1 MAYVSK
7 SGGMSNELNNI
18 ISSNTNGVY
27 EGMAIGGDRYPGSLF
42 IDFVMKYQRDENVKI
57 IVLLGEVG
65 GTGEYEVVKAIK
77 TGFVTKPIV
86 AWCVGTCGSYFTT
99 NVQFGHAGSCANGEE
114 ETATAKNRAFKEAGA
129 IVPNS
134 FDDLGLELK

>member
-18 ISSNTNGVY
+18 ISSNTDGVY
-27 EGMAIGGDRYPGSLF
+27 DGVAIGGDRYPGSLF
-42 IDFVMKYQRDENVKI
+42 IDFVMKYQQDDNVKI

-65 GTGEYEVVKAIK
+65 GKDEYDVVKAIK
-77 TGFVTKPIV
+77 TGLVTKPV
-86 AWCVGTCGSYFTT
+86 LAWCIGTCGSYFTT
-99 NVQFGHAGSCANGEE
+99 NVQFGHAGSCANAEE
-114 ETATAKNRAFKEAGA
+114 ETAKAKNKAFKEVGA

-134 FDDLGLELK
+134 FDDLGFELR